1 MNKPMIKATL
11 TEKFGFS
18 IIELLIATMLALL
31 LVSAILN
38 VTLQGSRLSQQLRLR
53 NEILE
58 TGRYLI
64 NSMDDQISHAGYY
77 GPVDS
82 AKIRGSVKADLCSVI
97 GTDAIRNIL
106 NFPVDGLDN
115 VPANYKVCR
124 GERALPNSDVL
135 VIRHAERTPMAVG
148 QSLIGTQHYI
158 QALGD
163 RYIID
168 RGANAV
174 AFSLRKK
181 DSAIVVPIRSWL
193 QTIYYVSE
201 NNVLKRRRLLRG
213 KYSPS
218 EPLAEGVDDFQ
229 IMYGVARP
237 SNSQNI
243 AQGRN
248 VDFVS
253 LPATVSEWKNIVAIK
268 YYFLLSST
276 ESYNPLVGNKSY
288 SYADKSAITF
298 NDNKKRRL
306 FSGYSRLR
314 NNVPAQ

>member
-1 MNKPMIKATL
+1 MIKAASADA
-11 TEKFGFS
+11 FGFS

-31 LVSAILN
+31 LVTAILN

-58 TGRYLI
+58 NGRYLI
-64 NSMDDQISHAGYY
+64 NSMDDEISHAGYY
-77 GPVDS
+77 GPLDL
-82 AKIRGSVKADLCSVI
+82 AKIRGSVKADLCSGI
-97 GTDAIRNIL
+97 GTDAIRNTL

-115 VPANYKVCR
+115 VPANYRVCR
-124 GERALPNSDVL
+124 SERALPKSDVL
-135 VIRHAERTPMAVG
+135 VIRHAEKTPMAVG

-163 RYIID
+163 QYIID

-174 AFSLRKK
+174 AFSLRQK
-181 DSAIVVPIRSWL
+181 DSAIVAPIRSW
-193 QTIYYVSE
+193 QQAIYYVSE

-229 IMYGVARP
+229 IMYGIARP
-237 SNSQNI
+237 DNSRNV
-243 AQGRN
+243 AQGRS

-253 LPATVSEWKNIVAIK
+253 LPATIDDWKNIVAIK

-276 ESYNPLVGNKSY
+276 ETYNPLVSNRSY
-288 SYADKSAITF
+288 RYADKLAISF

-306 FSGYSRLR
+306 FSGYTRLR
-314 NNVPAQ
+314 NNVPKQ

>member
-1 MNKPMIKATL
+1 MIKAASADA
-11 TEKFGFS
+11 FGFS

-31 LVSAILN
+31 LVTAILN

-58 TGRYLI
+58 NGRYLI
-64 NSMDDQISHAGYY
+64 NSMDDEISHAGYY
-77 GPVDS
+77 GPLDL
-82 AKIRGSVKADLCSVI
+82 AKISGSVKADLCSGM
-97 GTDAIRNIL
+97 GTDAIRNTLI
-106 NFPVDGLDN
+106 FPVDGLDN
-115 VPANYKVCR
+115 VPANYRVCR
-124 GERALPNSDVL
+124 GERVLPKSDVL
-135 VIRHAERTPMAVG
+135 VIRHAKKTPITVG

-163 RYIID
+163 QYIID
-168 RGANAV
+168 RGVNAV
-174 AFSLRKK
+174 AFSLRQK
-181 DSAIVVPIRSWL
+181 DSGIVAPIRSW
-193 QTIYYVSE
+193 QQAIYYVSE

-229 IMYGVARP
+229 IMYGIARP
-237 SNSQNI
+237 DNSRNV
-243 AQGRN
+243 AQGRS

-253 LPATVSEWKNIVAIK
+253 LPATIDDWKNIVAIK

-276 ESYNPLVGNKSY
+276 ETYNPLVSNRSY
-288 SYADKSAITF
+288 RYADKLAISF

-306 FSGYSRLR
+306 FSGYTRLR
-314 NNVPAQ
+314 NNVPKQ

>member
-1 MNKPMIKATL
+1 MIKAASADA
-11 TEKFGFS
+11 FGFS

-31 LVSAILN
+31 LVTAILN

-58 TGRYLI
+58 NGRYLI
-64 NSMDDQISHAGYY
+64 NSMDDEISHAGYY
-77 GPVDS
+77 GPLDL
-82 AKIRGSVKADLCSVI
+82 AKISGSVKADLCSGI
-97 GTDAIRNIL
+97 DTDAIGNTL

-115 VPANYKVCR
+115 VPANYRVCR
-124 GERALPNSDVL
+124 GERVLPKSDVL
-135 VIRHAERTPMAVG
+135 VIRHAKKTPITVG

-163 RYIID
+163 QYIID
-168 RGANAV
+168 RGVNAV
-174 AFSLRKK
+174 AFSLRQK
-181 DSAIVVPIRSWL
+181 DSGIVAPIRSW
-193 QTIYYVSE
+193 QQAIYYVSE

-229 IMYGVARP
+229 IMYGIARP
-237 SNSQNI
+237 DNSRNV
-243 AQGRN
+243 AQGRS

-253 LPATVSEWKNIVAIK
+253 LPATIDDWKNIVAIK

-276 ESYNPLVGNKSY
+276 ETYNPLVSNRSY
-288 SYADKSAITF
+288 RYADKLAISF

-306 FSGYSRLR
+306 FSGYTRLR
-314 NNVPAQ
+314 NNVPKQ

>member
-1 MNKPMIKATL
+1 MNKPMLKATL

-124 GERALPNSDVL
+124 GERVLPNSDVL

-181 DSAIVVPIRSWL
+181 DSAIVVPIRS
-193 QTIYYVSE
+193 
-201 NNVLKRRRLLRG
+201 
-213 KYSPS
+213 
-218 EPLAEGVDDFQ
+218 
-229 IMYGVARP
+229 
-237 SNSQNI
+237 
-243 AQGRN
+243 
-248 VDFVS
+248 
-253 LPATVSEWKNIVAIK
+253 
-268 YYFLLSST
+268 
-276 ESYNPLVGNKSY
+276 
-288 SYADKSAITF
+288 
-298 NDNKKRRL
+298 
-306 FSGYSRLR
+306 
-314 NNVPAQ
+314 